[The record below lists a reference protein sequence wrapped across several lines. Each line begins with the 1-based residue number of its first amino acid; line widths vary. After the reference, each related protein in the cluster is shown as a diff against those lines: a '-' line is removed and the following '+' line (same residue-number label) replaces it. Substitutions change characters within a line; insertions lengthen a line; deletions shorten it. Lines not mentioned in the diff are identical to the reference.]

1 MKPFRYRELPQLP
14 RLAWL
19 AVMNRDTGDVL
30 IYHGSALECRDHW
43 MVEGTWDGEF
53 ALGGFHESEHFFGSG
68 IRAVG
73 DAVHF
78 VPSSALVNGVYCCE
92 RRRELLVS
100 NSLILLLAFTGAR
113 LDPDHDYR
121 VETYA
126 IRHGAE
132 RYARD
137 FTVVHREIK
146 AFSQVYDLSLVA
158 KAPADDPLE
167 FASARPAP
175 AVPTYARYR
184 ELVDR
189 ALLRLRANYTSADRR
204 APLGVFATIS
214 SGYDSAAVAA
224 LVKDL
229 GVEAYFTCRRSNT
242 HIPRWLSRRAAI
254 DDGTP
259 IARALGGEGGGGRLT
274 TIELDTRNSRVTDDE
289 LYFLA
294 PGCAPP
300 SLALHGLARHIER
313 RRPAVLFTGFL
324 GDEVWDRNPW
334 ERRYQDEGIIRGD
347 TTALMLS
354 EIRLKS
360 GFVNVP
366 VPALCARRVQ
376 DLAVLSESTEM
387 APWRLGTRD
396 YDRPIP
402 RRILEEAGIPRA
414 MFAGRKKAVVQT
426 YTWPRHRTLRPSY
439 FAEVRARYGRR
450 AGFVYLHRAAN
461 RIAFWWFRGYHLL
474 RRRLWGIEPPD
485 TPAVLVGARYDFAY
499 LQFLWAARTL
509 SERFAGLLKAS
520 GVVPVP
526 LERRR
531 RTPPRTLPPGAPALG
546 GSRSRAAS
554 ADPTR

>member
-19 AVMNRDTGDVL
+19 AVMDRDAGDVL
-30 IYHGSALECRDHW
+30 VYHGSALECRDHW
-43 MVEGTWDGEF
+43 MVEGTWDGDF

-73 DAVHF
+73 ETVHF
-78 VPSSALVNGVYCCE
+78 VPSSALVNGVFYCE

-126 IRHGAE
+126 IRQGAE
-132 RYARD
+132 CYARD
-137 FTVVHREIK
+137 FTVLHREIK
-146 AFSQVYDLSLVA
+146 AFYQVYDLSLVVEA
-158 KAPADDPLE
+158 GGGGGGPPDAPLQ
-167 FASARPAP
+167 FTSLRPASE
-175 AVPTYARYR
+175 VPSYLRYR
-184 ELVDR
+184 ELVGA
-189 ALLRLRANYTSADRR
+189 ALERLHANYTSPDRR
-204 APLGVFATIS
+204 APLGAFATIS
-214 SGYDSAAVAA
+214 SGYDSAAAAA
-224 LVKDL
+224 LVRHL
-229 GVEAYFTCRRSNT
+229 GVEAYFTCRQSNT
-242 HIPRWLSRRAAI
+242 HIPGWLDRRAAV

-259 IARALGGEGGGGRLT
+259 IARELGLT
-274 TIELDTRNSRVTDDE
+274 TIALDTRVSRVTEDE

-300 SLALHGLARHIER
+300 TLALHGIARHIER

-324 GDEVWDRNPW
+324 GDEVWDRDPK
-334 ERRYQDEGIIRGD
+334 ERRYQDAGIIRGD

-360 GFVNVP
+360 GFVNVA

-387 APWRLGTRD
+387 APWRLGPGD

-402 RRILEEAGIPRA
+402 RRILEEAGVPRA
-414 MFAGRKKAVVQT
+414 LFATRKKAVVRT
-426 YTWPRHRTLRPSY
+426 YTWPRNRALRPSF
-439 FAEVRARYGRR
+439 FADVRARYGRG
-450 AGFVYLHRAAN
+450 ASFVYLHDAAN
-461 RIAFWWFRGYHLL
+461 RVAFWYFRGYHLI
-474 RRRLWGIEPPD
+474 RRWATSAEPPK
-485 TPAVLVGARYDFAY
+485 TPAVLVGPRFDFAY

-509 SERFAGLLKAS
+509 SERLAALLKAS

-531 RTPPRTLPPGAPALG
+531 RTPPRTLA
-546 GSRSRAAS
+546 
-554 ADPTR
+554 TR

>member
-19 AVMNRDTGDVL
+19 AVMNRDAGDVL
-30 IYHGSALECRDHW
+30 VYHGSALECRDHW
-43 MVEGTWDGEF
+43 MVEGTWDGDF

-73 DAVHF
+73 ETVHF
-78 VPSSALVNGVYCCE
+78 VPSSALVNGVFYCE

-113 LDPDHDYR
+113 LDPHHDYR

-126 IRHGAE
+126 IRQGAE

-137 FTVVHREIK
+137 FTVLHPEIK
-146 AFSQVYDLSLVA
+146 AFYQVYDLSLVA
-158 KAPADDPLE
+158 KRPADAPLE

-184 ELVDR
+184 DLVQR

-204 APLGVFATIS
+204 APLGAFATIS

-242 HIPRWLSRRAAI
+242 HIPRWLNRRAAV
-254 DDGTP
+254 DDGAP
-259 IARALGGEGGGGRLT
+259 IARALGGLT
-274 TIELDTRNSRVTDDE
+274 TIELDTRASLVTDDE

-300 SLALHGLARHIER
+300 TLALHGLARHIER

-324 GDEVWDRNPW
+324 GDEVWDRNAR
-334 ERRYQDEGIIRGD
+334 ERRFQDEGIIRGD

-360 GFVNVP
+360 GFVNVA

-387 APWRLGTRD
+387 APWRLGTRE

-402 RRILEEAGIPRA
+402 RRILEEAGIPRG
-414 MFAGRKKAVVQT
+414 MFAATKKAVVRT
-426 YTWPRHRTLRPSY
+426 YTWPRHRALRPSY

-450 AGFVYLHRAAN
+450 AGFVYLHEVAN
-461 RIAFWWFRGYHLL
+461 RVAFWWFRGYHLL
-474 RRRLWGIEPPD
+474 RRRLWGIQQPK
-485 TPAVLVGARYDFAY
+485 TPAVLVGAGYDFAY

-531 RTPPRTLPPGAPALG
+531 RTPPRTLPPGG
-546 GSRSRAAS
+546 GAASASPGLSRSRAAS
-554 ADPTR
+554 ADPRR

>member
-19 AVMNRDTGDVL
+19 AVMNRDAGDVL

-146 AFSQVYDLSLVA
+146 AFYQVYDLSLVA
-158 KAPADDPLE
+158 KGPADVPLE

-204 APLGVFATIS
+204 APLGAFATIS

-259 IARALGGEGGGGRLT
+259 IARALGGLT
-274 TIELDTRNSRVTDDE
+274 TIELDTRGSRVTDDE

-300 SLALHGLARHIER
+300 SLALHGLARGPVHRVSGRRGVGPQPLGASLSGRGDHPRGYDGPDAVGDPAEERLRQRPGAGAVRAPGAGPRGIER
-313 RRPAVLFTGFL
+313 VHRDGAV
-324 GDEVWDRNPW
+324 
-334 ERRYQDEGIIRGD
+334 
-347 TTALMLS
+347 A
-354 EIRLKS
+354 
-360 GFVNVP
+360 
-366 VPALCARRVQ
+366 
-376 DLAVLSESTEM
+376 
-387 APWRLGTRD
+387 
-396 YDRPIP
+396 
-402 RRILEEAGIPRA
+402 
-414 MFAGRKKAVVQT
+414 
-426 YTWPRHRTLRPSY
+426 PRH
-439 FAEVRARYGRR
+439 AR
-450 AGFVYLHRAAN
+450 L
-461 RIAFWWFRGYHLL
+461 
-474 RRRLWGIEPPD
+474 
-485 TPAVLVGARYDFAY
+485 
-499 LQFLWAARTL
+499 
-509 SERFAGLLKAS
+509 
-520 GVVPVP
+520 
-526 LERRR
+526 
-531 RTPPRTLPPGAPALG
+531 
-546 GSRSRAAS
+546 
-554 ADPTR
+554 

>member
-14 RLAWL
+14 RLAWV
-19 AVMNRDTGDVL
+19 AVMDRDAGDVL

-53 ALGGFHESEHFFGSG
+53 ALGEFHESEHFFGSG

-78 VPSSALVNGVYCCE
+78 VPASALVNGVFYCE

-126 IRHGAE
+126 IRQGAE
-132 RYARD
+132 CYARD
-137 FTVVHREIK
+137 FTVLHREIR
-146 AFSQVYDLSLVA
+146 AFYQVYDLSLVA
-158 KAPADDPLE
+158 KQPADAPVE

-204 APLGVFATIS
+204 APLGAFATIS

-242 HIPRWLSRRAAI
+242 HIPRWLSRRAAV
-254 DDGTP
+254 DDGAP
-259 IARALGGEGGGGRLT
+259 IARELGGLT
-274 TIELDTRNSRVTDDE
+274 TIELDTRGSRVTDDE

-300 SLALHGLARHIER
+300 SLVLHGLARHIER

-324 GDEVWDRNPW
+324 GDEVWDRDPK
-334 ERRYQDEGIIRGD
+334 EQRYQDAGIIRGD

-360 GFVNVP
+360 GFINVA

-376 DLAVLSESTEM
+376 DLAVLSESTAM
-387 APWRLGTRD
+387 APWRLGPGD

-402 RRILEEAGIPRA
+402 RRILEEAGVPRA
-414 MFAGRKKAVVQT
+414 LFAGRKKAVVRT
-426 YTWPRHRTLRPSY
+426 YTWPRNRVLRRSF
-439 FAEVRARYGRR
+439 FAEARARYGRG
-450 AGFVYLHRAAN
+450 AGFVYLHDAAN
-461 RIAFWWFRGYHLL
+461 RVAFWCFRGYHVI
-474 RRRLWGIEPPD
+474 RRWATSAKPPK
-485 TPAVLVGARYDFAY
+485 TPAVLVGQRFDFAY

-531 RTPPRTLPPGAPALG
+531 RTPPRTLPPGSPGAGAP
-546 GSRSRAAS
+546 RPRAAS

>member
-19 AVMNRDTGDVL
+19 AVMNRDAGDLLV
-30 IYHGSALECRDHW
+30 YHGSALECRDHW

-53 ALGGFHESEHFFGSG
+53 TLGGFHESEHFFGSG
-68 IRAVG
+68 IRTAEGG

-78 VPSSALVNGVYCCE
+78 VPSSALVNGLYYCE
-92 RRRELLVS
+92 RRRELVVS

-113 LDPDHDYR
+113 LDPDHDYHA
-121 VETYA
+121 ETYA
-126 IRHGAE
+126 FRQGAA

-137 FTVVHREIK
+137 FPVSHREIK
-146 AFSQVYDLSLVA
+146 AFYQVYDLSLVA
-158 KAPADDPLE
+158 SARGDDPLE
-167 FASARPAP
+167 FASVRPAP
-175 AVPTYARYR
+175 NVPSYVRYR
-184 ELVDR
+184 ELVDT
-189 ALLRLRANYTSADRR
+189 ALRRLRANYTSPDRR
-204 APLGVFATIS
+204 APLGAFATIS
-214 SGYDSAAVAA
+214 SGYDSAAVAV

-229 GVEAYFTCRRSNT
+229 GVESYFTCRRSNT
-242 HIPRWLSRRAAI
+242 HAPQWISRRAAV

-259 IARALGGEGGGGRLT
+259 IARGLGLT
-274 TIELDTRNSRVTDDE
+274 ATPLDTRGSQVTEDE

-300 SLALHGLARHIER
+300 NLALHGLARHIER

-334 ERRYQDEGIIRGD
+334 ERRYQDEGIVRGD

-360 GFVNVP
+360 GFINVA

-402 RRILEEAGIPRA
+402 RRILEEAGIPRDL
-414 MFAGRKKAVVQT
+414 FAGRKKAVVGT
-426 YTWPRHRTLRPSY
+426 YTWPRNRALRPSY
-439 FAEVRARYGRR
+439 FAAVRARYGRR

-461 RIAFWWFRGYHLL
+461 RFAWWWFRAYHLL

-485 TPAVLVGARYDFAY
+485 TPPVLIGRQFDFAY

-509 SERFAGLLKAS
+509 SERFAALLKAS

-531 RTPPRTLPPGAPALG
+531 RTPPRTLPPGSPPVP
-546 GSRSRAAS
+546 RSRAAS
-554 ADPTR
+554 ADPAR

>member
-19 AVMNRDTGDVL
+19 AVMNRDTDDVL
-30 IYHGSALECRDHW
+30 VYHGSALECRDHW
-43 MVEGTWDGEF
+43 MVEGTWDGDF
-53 ALGGFHESEHFFGSG
+53 ALGGFHESDHFFGSG

-73 DAVHF
+73 DTVHF
-78 VPSSALVNGVYCCE
+78 VPSSALVNGVFYCE

-137 FTVVHREIK
+137 FTVLHREIK
-146 AFSQVYDLSLVA
+146 AFYQVYDLSLVA
-158 KAPADDPLE
+158 KRPADVPLE
-167 FASARPAP
+167 FASARVAP
-175 AVPTYARYR
+175 TVPTYARYR
-184 ELVDR
+184 ALVDR

-204 APLGVFATIS
+204 APLGAFATIS
-214 SGYDSAAVAA
+214 SGYDSAAVAT

-242 HIPRWLSRRAAI
+242 NIPRWLDRQAAV
-254 DDGTP
+254 DDGAP
-259 IARALGGEGGGGRLT
+259 IARALGGLT
-274 TIELDTRNSRVTDDE
+274 TIELDTRGSRVTDDE

-324 GDEVWDRNPW
+324 GDEVWDRNPG
-334 ERRYQDEGIIRGD
+334 ERRFQDEGIIRGD

-360 GFVNVP
+360 GFVNVA

-402 RRILEEAGIPRA
+402 RRLLEEAGIPRA
-414 MFAGRKKAVVQT
+414 MFARRKKAVVHA
-426 YTWPRHRTLRPSY
+426 YTWPRHPALRPSY
-439 FAEVRARYGRR
+439 FADVRARYGWR
-450 AGFVYLHRAAN
+450 AGFVYLHGAAN
-461 RIAFWWFRGYHLL
+461 RVAFWWFRGYHLL
-474 RRRLWGIEPPD
+474 RRRLWGIEPPK
-485 TPAVLVGARYDFAY
+485 TPPVLVGARYDFAY

-531 RTPPRTLPPGAPALG
+531 RTPPRTLPPGA
-546 GSRSRAAS
+546 GSPPPLRSRAAS

>member
-19 AVMNRDTGDVL
+19 AVMNRDVGDVL
-30 IYHGSALECRDHW
+30 VYHGSALECRDHW
-43 MVEGTWDGEF
+43 MVEGTWDGDF

-73 DAVHF
+73 DTVHF
-78 VPSSALVNGVYCCE
+78 VPSSALVNGVFYCE

-126 IRHGAE
+126 IRQGAE

-137 FTVVHREIK
+137 FTVLHREIR
-146 AFSQVYDLSLVA
+146 AFYQVYDLSLVA
-158 KAPADDPLE
+158 KRPADAPVE

-204 APLGVFATIS
+204 APLGAFATIS
-214 SGYDSAAVAA
+214 SGYDSTAVAA

-242 HIPRWLSRRAAI
+242 HIPRWLNRQAAV
-254 DDGTP
+254 DDGAP
-259 IARALGGEGGGGRLT
+259 IARALGGLT
-274 TIELDTRNSRVTDDE
+274 TIELDTRGSRVTDDE

-300 SLALHGLARHIER
+300 TLALHGLARHIER

-324 GDEVWDRNPW
+324 GDEVWDRNLG
-334 ERRYQDEGIIRGD
+334 ERRFQDEGIIRGD

-360 GFVNVP
+360 GFVNVA

-402 RRILEEAGIPRA
+402 RRLLEEAGVPRA
-414 MFAGRKKAVVQT
+414 LFAGRKKAVVHA
-426 YTWPRHRTLRPSY
+426 YTWPRHRALRPSY
-439 FAEVRARYGRR
+439 FVDVRARYGWRP
-450 AGFVYLHRAAN
+450 GFVYLHGAAN
-461 RIAFWWFRGYHLL
+461 RVAFWWFRAYHLL
-474 RRRLWGIEPPD
+474 RRKLWGIETPK
-485 TPAVLVGARYDFAY
+485 TPAVLVGAQYDFAH

-531 RTPPRTLPPGAPALG
+531 RTPPRTLPPGTGAGAG
-546 GSRSRAAS
+546 GPSRSRAAS